1 MELSTQM
8 NVFEELLVQTKQETT
23 DNINTNYNN
32 LSFNGG
38 FDHHHHHHQ
47 QLFPN
52 GWNIDYL
59 CFNNEEEDENTLLY
73 SSSFMDLISQPPPLL
88 LHQTPLLPPP
98 SASSP
103 PLTSSVATTFDYP
116 FLEAL
121 QEIIDSSS
129 PSPPLMLPT
138 SQEDSFNINPTSY
151 PSPLMESDQSKSFS
165 VGYCGGETMNKK
177 KSKKLEGQPSKNLMA
192 ERRRRKRL
200 NDRLSMLRSIVP
212 KISKMDRTSI
222 LGDAIDYMKEL
233 LDKINKLQEE
243 EQELGNSNG
252 SHHSKLFGDIKDLNT
267 NEPMVRNSPKFEVD
281 RRVVDTRVEI
291 CCSPKPGLL
300 LSTVNTLET
309 LGLEI
314 EQCVISCFSDF
325 SLQASCSEAA
335 QQRDFITSEDIKQ
348 ALFRN
353 AGYGGNCL

>member
-1 MELSTQM
+1 MELSTQL

-138 SQEDSFNINPTSY
+138 SQEDSFINPTSY

-212 KISKMDRTSI
+212 KISK
-222 LGDAIDYMKEL
+222 
-233 LDKINKLQEE
+233 
-243 EQELGNSNG
+243 
-252 SHHSKLFGDIKDLNT
+252 
-267 NEPMVRNSPKFEVD
+267 
-281 RRVVDTRVEI
+281 
-291 CCSPKPGLL
+291 
-300 LSTVNTLET
+300 VN
-309 LGLEI
+309 
-314 EQCVISCFSDF
+314 
-325 SLQASCSEAA
+325 
-335 QQRDFITSEDIKQ
+335 
-348 ALFRN
+348 
-353 AGYGGNCL
+353 